1 MPMIRTVIASSLML
15 ASFLSAQDPQPA
27 APGAQAQQPLTPMPV
42 PRTIAAHRRDVKV
55 DVDGSLAE
63 WPELPPIDLSD
74 VRQLSGTA
82 VGAWRGPRD
91 LSGAVFLLWD
101 ETYLYLAAQVLDEW
115 HRALDPDNVLLT
127 ELPVAD
133 NLVLTFD
140 PARNTRGTGPEPTRA
155 EDAEFWLA
163 EGTGTELVL
172 WDRLR
177 GSARIVEDGK
187 LFVTHSK
194 EDGRTVYEAR
204 IPWKAILAPGVK
216 PAAGL
221 AFDLQAVLND
231 FDETT
236 DPMPQTRMG
245 WTFGTGPRV
254 DPGTFGSVMLV
265 QELASLGGVVPEF
278 PDKPKRAERNALDPV
293 LAGVMRTL
301 AANGPAVHDGSTPP
315 QSAGGL
321 ERLKALEAL
330 DDVCE
335 RFPRVDWLE
344 FHQRVH
350 RRMTREVAGLT
361 AEGFLS
367 YGYQVLAQLARAAE
381 AEPPASGIRLFRLPF
396 GGWLVRSKQANFVID
411 AAGPDLAH
419 WLWGGMEF
427 CILTQ
432 PLDIVRRNDQMILR
446 MHAGKP
452 PRPTLMHIAI
462 HLPLV
467 SMTDL
472 VLVEPGQVYGQ
483 DSGIQVKA
491 LGHKAPDGGVPWSL
505 GYRIDLVGGVRMLVV
520 GPTLAPAEVPTDGCD
535 VLVLSLRNP
544 NALEIARV
552 AKPGQVVFDDLFLP
566 QVFPAARRLRL
577 GDAHEFQATIQPQRS
592 IVLAPGESLDV
603 QPAK

>member
-1 MPMIRTVIASSLML
+1 MILPVTVSCLIL
-15 ASFLSAQDPQPA
+15 ASLLSAQDPQPA
-27 APGAQAQQPLTPMPV
+27 APGAQAQPPLTPMPV
-42 PRTIAAHRRDVKV
+42 PRTVAAHRKDVRI
-55 DVDGSLAE
+55 DVDGSLSE
-63 WPELPPIDLSD
+63 WPELPPVDLSD

-101 ETYLYLAAQVLDEW
+101 ETHLYLAAQVLDEW

-140 PARNTRGTGPEPTRA
+140 PARNTRGLGPEPTRA

-163 EGTGTELVL
+163 EGTGNELVL

-177 GSARIVEDGK
+177 GTARVVEDGR
-187 LFVTHSK
+187 LAVTHSK

-204 IPWKAILAPGVK
+204 IPWQAVLAPGVK
-216 PAAGL
+216 AASGL
-221 AFDLQAVLND
+221 VLDLQAVLND

-254 DPGTFGSVMLV
+254 DPGVFGSVMLV
-265 QELASLGGVVPEF
+265 QDLASLGGVVPEF
-278 PDKPKRAERNALDPV
+278 PAAPAREGRSALDGV

-301 AANGPAVHDGSTPP
+301 SSHGPAAHDGTVPP
-315 QSAGGL
+315 ASAGGL

-367 YGYQVLAQLARAAE
+367 YCYQVLAQVARAAE
-381 AEPPASGIRLFRLPF
+381 AEPPAGGIRLFRLPF
-396 GGWLVRSKQANFVID
+396 GGWLVRSKQANFVVD

-432 PLDIVRRNDQMILR
+432 PLDMVRRNDQMILR

-452 PRPTLMHIAI
+452 PRPCLMHIAV
-462 HLPLV
+462 HLPVV

-472 VLVEPGQVYGQ
+472 VLVEPGEVYGQ

-505 GYRIDLVGGVRMLVV
+505 GYRIELVGGVRLMVV
-520 GPTLAPAEVPTDGCD
+520 GPTLATAEVPTEGCD

-544 NALEIARV
+544 NALEIAR
-552 AKPGQVVFDDLFLP
+552 AARPRQVVFDDLFLP

-577 GDAHEFQATIQPQRS
+577 TDAHEFQAQVQPVRS
-592 IVLAPGESLDV
+592 WVLAPGESVEV
-603 QPAK
+603 QPGK